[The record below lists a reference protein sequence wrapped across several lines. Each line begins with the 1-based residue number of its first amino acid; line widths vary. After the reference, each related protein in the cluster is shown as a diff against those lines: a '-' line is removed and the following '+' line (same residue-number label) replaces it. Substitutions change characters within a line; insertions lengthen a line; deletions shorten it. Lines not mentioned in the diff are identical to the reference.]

1 MRKSPDQMR
10 EGLNLALI
18 KIGRELETTAKTEH
32 KFTTRSGSLER
43 SIGYKIFTRK
53 GASFKAI
60 TLKFGL
66 GFDPTKA
73 SASYE
78 KAIHNG
84 SKPHVILPKNGKALA
99 FGGKVYK
106 KVNHPGTKK
115 DWFIYRA
122 VKKNRPFINRT
133 LDEAIKKVTK
143 KV

>member
-1 MRKSPDQMR
+1 MR
-10 EGLNLALI
+10 EGLNLALM

-43 SIGYKIFTRK
+43 SIGYNLEKSKRGFV
-53 GASFKAI
+53 
-60 TLKFGL
+60 LKFGL
-66 GFDPTKA
+66 GFDPTNA

-99 FGGKVYK
+99 FNGKVYG

-133 LDEAIKKVTK
+133 LADAIKKVTK